1 MEPTPKI
8 PDLLVWVDLE
18 TTGLEAER
26 ESILEI
32 ACIVTDSALQPIAT
46 FCAITNAARY
56 HAIALL
62 DPVVQAMHTR
72 SGLWDASMSAPRGQA
87 QVAAEFRDFLDAHLP
102 TVEVDGKPRRVA
114 AQLAGSTIS
123 FDRSFLRQ
131 HMRAAHDLPALPE
144 PRRLDPERGRAPVL
158 AGRVRHAARRRQ
170 EARGRRAPCAR
181 RHRGVDRVPAALPR
195 ADRPEAAD
203 RPRRALH
210 GRRADRAGAV
220 LMGATDKSVLLAQWR
235 HDSKT
240 YRMVSVGTWSRGFE
254 DELVVEREDSDTL
267 GGSRWVEV
275 DRWRPGGIDGA
286 RDIRSVLAAGVKAA
300 MSPRRRAPPRAPR
313 SSRRRCIQRGWRAQ
327 RRRPTTTS
335 IRCHESGTAGVT
347 IDPARRR

>member
-131 HMRAAHDLPALPE
+131 HMRAAHDLLHY
-144 PRRLDPERGRAPVL
+144 RNLDVSTLNEV
-158 AGRVRHAARRRQ
+158 ARRFWPDVYATRPGAGKKP
-170 EARGRRAPCAR
+170 E
-181 RHRGVDRVPAALPR
+181 DAAH
-195 ADRPEAAD
+195 
-203 RPRRALH
+203 RALDDIEASIACLRH
-210 GRRADRAGAV
+210 Y
-220 LMGATDKSVLLAQWR
+220 LAQIGPKPR
-235 HDSKT
+235 IVH
-240 YRMVSVGTWSRGFE
+240 
-254 DELVVEREDSDTL
+254 VERFTVAEPI
-267 GGSRWVEV
+267 E
-275 DRWRPGGIDGA
+275 PG
-286 RDIRSVLAAGVKAA
+286 
-300 MSPRRRAPPRAPR
+300 PF
-313 SSRRRCIQRGWRAQ
+313 
-327 RRRPTTTS
+327 
-335 IRCHESGTAGVT
+335 
-347 IDPARRR
+347 